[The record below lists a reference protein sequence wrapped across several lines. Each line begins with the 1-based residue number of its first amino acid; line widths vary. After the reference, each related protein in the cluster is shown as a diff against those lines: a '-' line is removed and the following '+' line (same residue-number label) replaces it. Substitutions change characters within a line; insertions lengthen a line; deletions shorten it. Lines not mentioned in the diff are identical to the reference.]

1 MYGNK
6 RKRRYH
12 FLAVAAGPSIFLL
25 TLLFL
30 QSFFTFQ
37 GAAALGTMFWMVIW
51 WILRPVNISVTSLLP
66 IAVNGLFNL
75 LPMEGIISQYFSEI
89 IVLLFG
95 ADLVCLTWSTTGLD
109 KRMAIKILCCI
120 GPSLKQQIR
129 VWLILST
136 VMSIFLPNVVVCTIM
151 VPVAVSMLQ
160 FLGEGNI
167 RSSRVALPILLAIV
181 WGAGIGGFGS
191 PLGGA
196 ANLVAINYLEQLTGK
211 EFMYIDWLSRF
222 LPFLF
227 LIMLLNLFFLE
238 RIPVPSQQL
247 GETKQYFSKLYA
259 ELGKMKDGEKIS
271 LILFLAAMLL
281 SFSRPLFADIFPAL
295 KPAYI
300 FLICG
305 FMTFLFE
312 DENGKSLL
320 SWEQAEHGVMW
331 GMYFLFA
338 GGLALGKM
346 VTDTGAAAKMAE
358 LITILPLSGGL
369 ETIFVFNVFSCLL
382 TEISSNTAAAAIA
395 VPVVQNIAQALALNP
410 VPYIMISIVAFNTA
424 YILPVSIRAIPV
436 SYGLDPSHLFRY
448 GMILSLSSVLIITIV
463 GYIFMTF
470 FPAFSLL

>member
-1 MYGNK
+1 MYGSK

-12 FLAVAAGPSIFLL
+12 FLAVFAGPLIFLL
-25 TLLFL
+25 SIVLF
-30 QSFFTFQ
+30 QSFFTFK
-37 GAAALGTMFWMVIW
+37 GAAALGTMLWMVSW
-51 WILRPVNISVTSLLP
+51 WILRPVNISITSLLP
-66 IAVNGLFNL
+66 IAVNAIFNL
-75 LPMEGIISQYFSEI
+75 LPMEEIISQYFSEI

-136 VMSIFLPNVVVCTIM
+136 IMSVFLPNVVVCTIM

-160 FLGEGNI
+160 FLGEENI
-167 RSSRVALPILLAIV
+167 RSSRIALPILLAIV

-211 EFMYIDWLSRF
+211 EFMYIEWLSRF

-227 LIMLLNLFFLE
+227 IIMLLNLFFLE
-238 RIPVPSQQL
+238 RIPVPTQQL

-259 ELGKMKDGEKIS
+259 ELGKIKAGEKIS

-281 SFSRPLFADIFPAL
+281 SFCRPLFADIFPGL

-305 FMTFLFE
+305 FLTFLFE
-312 DENGKSLL
+312 DENGKALL
-320 SWEQAEHGVMW
+320 SWQQAERGVMW

-338 GGLALGKM
+338 GGLALGKL

-369 ETIFVFNVFSCLL
+369 ETIFVFNAFSCLL

-395 VPVVQNIAQALALNP
+395 VPVVQNIAQALSLNP

-436 SYGLDPSHLFRY
+436 SYGLDPANLFRY
-448 GMILSLSSVLIITIV
+448 GLLLSASSVIIITLL
-463 GYIFMTF
+463 GYIFMNF
-470 FPAFSLL
+470 FPAFGTL

>member
-1 MYGNK
+1 
-6 RKRRYH
+6 
-12 FLAVAAGPSIFLL
+12 
-25 TLLFL
+25 
-30 QSFFTFQ
+30 
-37 GAAALGTMFWMVIW
+37 
-51 WILRPVNISVTSLLP
+51 
-66 IAVNGLFNL
+66 
-75 LPMEGIISQYFSEI
+75 
-89 IVLLFG
+89 
-95 ADLVCLTWSTTGLD
+95 
-109 KRMAIKILCCI
+109 
-120 GPSLKQQIR
+120 
-129 VWLILST
+129 
-136 VMSIFLPNVVVCTIM
+136 
-151 VPVAVSMLQ
+151 
-160 FLGEGNI
+160 
-167 RSSRVALPILLAIV
+167 
-181 WGAGIGGFGS
+181 
-191 PLGGA
+191 
-196 ANLVAINYLEQLTGK
+196 
-211 EFMYIDWLSRF
+211 MYIDWLSRF

-259 ELGKMKDGEKIS
+259 ELGKMKEGEKIS
-271 LILFLAAMLL
+271 LFLFLAAMLL
-281 SFSRPLFADIFPAL
+281 SFSRPLFADSLPAL

-305 FMTFLFE
+305 FLTFLFE

-369 ETIFVFNVFSCLL
+369 ETIFVFNIFSCLL

-436 SYGLDPSHLFRY
+436 SYGLDPTYLFRY
-448 GMILSLSSVLIITIV
+448 GLVLSVSSVLVITIV

-470 FPAFSLL
+470 FPMFSNL

>member
-1 MYGNK
+1 MYGKK

-30 QSFFTFQ
+30 QGFFTFQ
-37 GAAALGTMFWMVIW
+37 GAAALGTMLWMVTW

-66 IAVNGLFNL
+66 IAVNGIFNL

-196 ANLVAINYLEQLTGK
+196 ANLVAINYV
-211 EFMYIDWLSRF
+211 Y
-222 LPFLF
+222 
-227 LIMLLNLFFLE
+227 
-238 RIPVPSQQL
+238 
-247 GETKQYFSKLYA
+247 
-259 ELGKMKDGEKIS
+259 
-271 LILFLAAMLL
+271 
-281 SFSRPLFADIFPAL
+281 
-295 KPAYI
+295 
-300 FLICG
+300 
-305 FMTFLFE
+305 
-312 DENGKSLL
+312 
-320 SWEQAEHGVMW
+320 
-331 GMYFLFA
+331 
-338 GGLALGKM
+338 
-346 VTDTGAAAKMAE
+346 
-358 LITILPLSGGL
+358 
-369 ETIFVFNVFSCLL
+369 
-382 TEISSNTAAAAIA
+382 
-395 VPVVQNIAQALALNP
+395 
-410 VPYIMISIVAFNTA
+410 
-424 YILPVSIRAIPV
+424 
-436 SYGLDPSHLFRY
+436 
-448 GMILSLSSVLIITIV
+448 
-463 GYIFMTF
+463 
-470 FPAFSLL
+470 